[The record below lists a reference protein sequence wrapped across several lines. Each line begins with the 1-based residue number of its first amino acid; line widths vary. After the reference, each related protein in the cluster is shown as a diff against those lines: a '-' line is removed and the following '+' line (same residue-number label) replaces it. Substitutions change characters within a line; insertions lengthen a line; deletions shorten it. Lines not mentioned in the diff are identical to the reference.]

1 VSYERRLH
9 KLGAEVGNGWL
20 TFLGTRRDIPAI
32 YPDLDLAVVPSH
44 SENCGGAIEPLLSCV
59 PVVTTNVGG
68 LPDLVQNGKTGW
80 LVPPRNPK
88 ELAHAIL
95 EALQNPAEG
104 RRRAK
109 EGQSL
114 AQSMFEVKT
123 TGREVAA
130 VYEKILIPQSN
141 SSVVDPIESS
151 GRLGSPPPEHSENAA
166 RATGQW

>member
-1 VSYERRLH
+1 
-9 KLGAEVGNGWL
+9 
-20 TFLGTRRDIPAI
+20 
-32 YPDLDLAVVPSH
+32 LDLAVVPSH

-59 PVVTTNVGG
+59 PVVATNVGG

-80 LVPPRNPK
+80 LVPPRNPE

-109 EGQSL
+109 EGQKL
-114 AQSMFEVKT
+114 ARSMFEVKT

-130 VYEKILIPQSN
+130 MYEKVPGVAVSIKLSQTIGS
-141 SSVVDPIESS
+141 PIETVQTHSAVLPS
-151 GRLGSPPPEHSENAA
+151 QRLSDKG
-166 RATGQW
+166 